1 MYGNY
6 GLPFSVEKGGIS
18 VSMEKSEKLWIYKR
32 TFGEDKVEKQIIG
45 DGKYIIINPVEPLN
59 TPKELTSN
67 MLIEFEKS
75 LLLAGGTIK
84 TIFLTFPI
92 EIGVFISYK
101 EITNLL
107 LLDVFTQAKQKFTL
121 YGSVSNGIICK
132 HWKSVIYSTSHSP
145 DPMREGIIELTL
157 RNTISEWVSI
167 SKAIFNVYGMK
178 LYYDSYVFMKAH
190 MDISAR
196 MTLKRVLTFNIVAG
210 DLRYFIKKI

>member
-1 MYGNY
+1 M
-6 GLPFSVEKGGIS
+6 
-18 VSMEKSEKLWIYKR
+18 VSI
-32 TFGEDKVEKQIIG
+32 F
-45 DGKYIIINPVEPLN
+45 INPVEPLN
-59 TPKELTSN
+59 TSKELTSN

-132 HWKSVIYSTSHSP
+132 RWKSVIYSTSHSP
-145 DPMREGIIELTL
+145 DPMREGIIESTL
-157 RNTISEWVSI
+157 RNTILNGSRFQRRFSMYME
-167 SKAIFNVYGMK
+167 
-178 LYYDSYVFMKAH
+178 
-190 MDISAR
+190 
-196 MTLKRVLTFNIVAG
+196 
-210 DLRYFIKKI
+210 